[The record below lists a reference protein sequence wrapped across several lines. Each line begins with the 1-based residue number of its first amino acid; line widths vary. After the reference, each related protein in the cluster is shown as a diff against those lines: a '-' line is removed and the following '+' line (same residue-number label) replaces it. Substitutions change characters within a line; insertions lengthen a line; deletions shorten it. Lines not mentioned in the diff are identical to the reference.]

1 MASRIDWR
9 SEVED
14 DMVVRRE
21 EADRAGMG
29 CWGDEAAAGASGK
42 ASGRSE
48 VKGFDDQDEAV
59 LLVCAK
65 ER

>member
-1 MASRIDWR
+1 
-9 SEVED
+9 
-14 DMVVRRE
+14 MVVRRE
-21 EADRAGMG
+21 EEDRAGMG